1 MSDIESRA
9 DAARLVQL
17 QMIAAA
23 SALTDLLL
31 GLLPFITPAQ
41 AGAISG
47 GMASTDDCPTALF
60 ELRACGPRLTV
71 VVFVEGEPV
80 VLVEHTAPPVPTLS
94 ACSMSLGVTP

>member
-1 MSDIESRA
+1 MQTFETLEDSA
-9 DAARLVQL
+9 FLVQL

-71 VVFVEGEPV
+71 VAYVKGEPV
-80 VLVEHTAPPVPTLS
+80 VLAEHTSPPVPIRT
-94 ACSMSLGVTP
+94 ANPVNLGVTP